1 MCYRRAPNALA
12 EKNHSWADA
21 VPFPECINHFR
32 TVFASEPR
40 SKFDNFPYKVQ
51 DLKRDGVRYVGQNES
66 ELPQRTLPLKIKVAV
81 LGSVS
86 HPCDTLQ
93 PGVVVKPHL
102 EYRACATDKVDDL
115 RRWISRDVI
124 SSVHDQRFK
133 VTGLHLLY
141 PETGEVVVPDPRQD
155 LADLGEELGVITDQT
170 WMEWV
175 DGVETLVTI
184 VARFSNI
191 TLSD

>member
-1 MCYRRAPNALA
+1 M
-12 EKNHSWADA
+12 
-21 VPFPECINHFR
+21 
-32 TVFASEPR
+32 
-40 SKFDNFPYKVQ
+40 
-51 DLKRDGVRYVGQNES
+51 
-66 ELPQRTLPLKIKVAV
+66 
-81 LGSVS
+81 
-86 HPCDTLQ
+86 
-93 PGVVVKPHL
+93 
-102 EYRACATDKVDDL
+102 
-115 RRWISRDVI
+115 
-124 SSVHDQRFK
+124 HDQRFK

-175 DGVETLVTI
+175 DGVETLVAI

>member
-1 MCYRRAPNALA
+1 MCYRRDPNSLTV
-12 EKNHSWADA
+12 KNVSWAA
-21 VPFPECINHFR
+21 SVPFPQCIKHFK
-32 TVFASEPR
+32 TVSASEPR
-40 SKFDNFPYKVQ
+40 ARYDNYPYIVQ
-51 DLKRDGVRYVGQNES
+51 DLRQNGVRYVGQGVS
-66 ELPQRTLPLKIKVAV
+66 QLPQRTLPLKLRVTV
-81 LGSVS
+81 LGSLL
-86 HPCDTLQ
+86 HPSDTLK
-93 PGVVVKPHL
+93 PGVVVNPHL
-102 EYRACATDKVDDL
+102 EYRACGTDKVNDL
-115 RRWISRDVI
+115 RRWISRDII

-133 VTGLHLLY
+133 VTGLHLLV
-141 PETGEVVVPDPRQD
+141 PETGEVVAPDPRQD